1 MAMHSSPTSVQ
12 ETVAMRMPQRPPQQ
26 IFGEMQVAAQVAQQA
41 ATLLAQAIAIA
52 IEVTAMRDVEE
63 EIEAI
68 NDWLVA
74 FPDDVSL
81 PDESSLSDDDESF
94 LFDSLD
100 DMVEHSSTIVQD
112 PCEILGRPCFTTKTS
127 QSEALSSQAG
137 VIQTQALLQ
146 SYEYPAQQEAYVIEY
161 PAQQEGYVIEY
172 PAQQEAYVIEYPAK
186 QEGYVIEYPAKQE
199 GYEFESL
206 QVGVFQTHA
215 SCAALLQL
223 ADSVNVFDFP
233 SLCHCALMAYVD
245 ASLLDAR
252 VPLKGANVF
261 PPCSSFYMDSTF
273 LLAGHSPPSHMS
285 QNHGLEI

>member
-1 MAMHSSPTSVQ
+1 
-12 ETVAMRMPQRPPQQ
+12 MRMPQRPPPQ

-41 ATLLAQAIAIA
+41 AALLAQAIAIA
-52 IEVTAMRDVEE
+52 IEVTAMRDVVD

-127 QSEALSSQAG
+127 QSEALSIHAG

-146 SYEYPAQQEAYVIEY
+146 SYEIPARREGNVFES
-161 PAQQEGYVIEY
+161 PACREGNVLES
-172 PAQQEAYVIEYPAK
+172 PAR
-186 QEGYVIEYPAKQE
+186 GE

-285 QNHGLEI
+285 HMDWRFDSLLTLGMMIMTLLIILCSCGC